1 MRLESKVTEIEK
13 PFDLT
18 PTAVVPTGTPLV
30 TDDDPNR
37 YWLLSNGRAWTLALG
52 QNIRNVLPEVYAA
65 PSGILFVGLYHG
77 CTASVCAD
85 DGRIIDQAKL
95 RMGNMVFWYDHGD
108 FIIAG
113 GELEVGVFEPSGQFL
128 WKAGVGD
135 VIEEIEYGNGVLK
148 LTDSMGYTLSFEART
163 GRVV

>member
-1 MRLESKVTEIEK
+1 MTEISK
-13 PFDLT
+13 PFRLD
-18 PTAVVPTGTPLV
+18 PIAVVPDGTPLV

-52 QNIRNVLPEVYAA
+52 QNIRNILPEVYAA

-95 RMGNMVFWYDHGD
+95 CKGNMVFWNDHGD
-108 FIIAG
+108 LIIAA
-113 GELEVGVFEPSGQFL
+113 GELEVGVFEPGGRFL
-128 WKAGVGD
+128 WKAGLVD
-135 VIEEIEYGNGVLK
+135 VIEQIEYGNGVLK
-148 LTDSMGYTLSFEART
+148 LTDSMGHSNSFEART
-163 GRVV
+163 GRAV